1 MHSEMTGDPVCR
13 PTQFHGGRYSK
24 VVMRQLIEEKIAG
37 IAD

>member
-1 MHSEMTGDPVCR
+1 MYSEMTEDPGCR

-24 VVMRQLIEEKIAG
+24 VEMRQLIEEKIAG